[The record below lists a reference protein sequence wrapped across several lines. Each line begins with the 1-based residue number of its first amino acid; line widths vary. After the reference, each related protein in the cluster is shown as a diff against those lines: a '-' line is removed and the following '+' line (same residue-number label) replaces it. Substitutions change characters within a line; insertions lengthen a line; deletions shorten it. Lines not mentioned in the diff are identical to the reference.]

1 LVGGTADEVRPLPE
15 CRGLV
20 NDISWN
26 IELCAIA
33 RQVQR
38 LIIASATRR
47 SPSMVE
53 VAALLRFACIGLA

>member
-1 LVGGTADEVRPLPE
+1 LVAGTAGEVQSLPE

-26 IELCAIA
+26 IELCAVA

-47 SPSMVE
+47 SPSME